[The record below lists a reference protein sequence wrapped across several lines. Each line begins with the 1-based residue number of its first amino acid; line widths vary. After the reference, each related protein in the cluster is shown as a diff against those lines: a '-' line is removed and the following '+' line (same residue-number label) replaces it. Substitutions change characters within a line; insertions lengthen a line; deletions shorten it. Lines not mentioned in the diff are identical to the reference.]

1 MEFIGRA
8 NQLTKLD
15 ALWRKRTAS
24 SGSWCDTLDAVAPSY
39 EFLKGQLSF

>member
-24 SGSWCDTLDAVAPSY
+24 SGSWSRANTIATHLTP
-39 EFLKGQLSF
+39 